1 MTDLTSIKL
10 DPLTK
15 RGKQLINEHG
25 EEWLI
30 IERSISL
37 PCFDGASGIL
47 VVPVNDSNS
56 FRWIR
61 DDGSPNFNIQK
72 MTEYS

>member
-1 MTDLTSIKL
+1 MKDLTSIKL
-10 DPLTK
+10 EPITK

-30 IERSISL
+30 IERSKSL
-37 PCFDGASGIL
+37 PCFDGASGML
-47 VVPVNDSNS
+47 VVPANDSDS

-61 DDGSPNFNIQK
+61 DDGSPNFII
-72 MTEYS
+72 EH